1 MVLIALIT
9 VIGFGI
15 YLNKIGAKNFRRLM
29 AFELYIDLTVDFV
42 LVWMFSQS
50 GTLGGAMIGAM
61 AGLFFNIMLFFMKR
75 MAGWDELRTEHCS
88 HCNHSHRRWVTHQG
102 HGWWFFVPPPVRGL
116 LQRRFSR
123 APSSPAVGVS

>member
-61 AGLFFNIMLFFMKR
+61 AGLFFNVMLFFMKR
-75 MAGWDELRTEHCS
+75 MNGWDELQTLHCES
-88 HCNHSHRRWVTHQG
+88 CKHSHKRWVTHEG
-102 HGWWFFVPPPVRGL
+102 HGWWWFVPPPIRSWL
-116 LQRRFSR
+116 RSR
-123 APSSPAVGVS
+123 ARSGRAPVTS